1 MGDASWVSTEP
12 STRVLKERGLEKLP
26 TNKDKNSQDSNS
38 KAETSVAKQLEVEG
52 TFARLVPQN
61 KYARDA
67 FDRLAQSSRAREHP
81 AYLHHKQFV
90 HVDERKDIDPLDRE
104 DSFVFSLGLLP
115 EFPALGWR
123 IGKGRANRPNLSVD
137 IRIPDGEGMAGVHA
151 RFCWVKGGGGFFL
164 IADNLRMVPVILNG
178 ELLRRTQRLIPYRN
192 SISLGECN
200 FSLKF
205 EERTPAL
212 EEQFQ
217 VELSAFYL
225 KVLRENTPL
234 LLPTPS
240 GNEVT
245 IGNWIVRNPIASGSY
260 GRVSVVSHMQTGQ
273 PAAAKELWRTPRNQ
287 FSVDREISIAK
298 HLQSHK
304 HKRLGIPFEFYYKK
318 IVDKAEKLRYAKI
331 LDENWS
337 PGQADAIDLH
347 ILYSPLST
355 SNFSALI
362 KSKASLETRTH
373 LFAQVLDGVAF
384 LHSLGISHRD
394 IKPGNL
400 TVKSYD
406 PPDAQIID
414 FGCATTAPRTLYDR
428 PGTIPY
434 LAPEQCENQWHDKSV
449 DYWACALVGAELV
462 GLKRR
467 SSERIAGQ
475 NYLILCHW
483 LDDYKVPSGQPLIDV
498 CKGMLKIEPAERMT
512 AADALEKH
520 LSDFHID
527 VNKGR
532 KRASDE
538 NHDSASKGIRVV

>member
-67 FDRLAQSSRAREHP
+67 FDRLAQSSRARDHP

-304 HKRLGIPFEFYYKK
+304 HVRFVI
-318 IVDKAEKLRYAKI
+318 
-331 LDENWS
+331 
-337 PGQADAIDLH
+337 
-347 ILYSPLST
+347 ST
-355 SNFSALI
+355 IF
-362 KSKASLETRTH
+362 
-373 LFAQVLDGVAF
+373 
-384 LHSLGISHRD
+384 
-394 IKPGNL
+394 
-400 TVKSYD
+400 
-406 PPDAQIID
+406 
-414 FGCATTAPRTLYDR
+414 APR
-428 PGTIPY
+428 
-434 LAPEQCENQWHDKSV
+434 
-449 DYWACALVGAELV
+449 
-462 GLKRR
+462 
-467 SSERIAGQ
+467 
-475 NYLILCHW
+475 
-483 LDDYKVPSGQPLIDV
+483 
-498 CKGMLKIEPAERMT
+498 
-512 AADALEKH
+512 
-520 LSDFHID
+520 
-527 VNKGR
+527 
-532 KRASDE
+532 
-538 NHDSASKGIRVV
+538 